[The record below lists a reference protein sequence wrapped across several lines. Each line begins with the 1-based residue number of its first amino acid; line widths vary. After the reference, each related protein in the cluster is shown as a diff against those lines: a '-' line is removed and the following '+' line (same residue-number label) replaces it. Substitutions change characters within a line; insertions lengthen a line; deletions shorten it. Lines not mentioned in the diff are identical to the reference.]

1 MFEGKKAIVLGERD
15 GVPGPAIAA
24 CMEAVGAEV
33 IFTATECFVWT
44 AAGAMDM
51 ENQTT
56 IKNLADDNGTENMMV
71 VLGATDLQGAEITA
85 TTLISGDPSFTGP
98 LAGASLGLPV
108 FHILEPEVKN
118 ALPEDVY
125 AEQVGFME
133 MVVDTNEIG
142 SVFRKIRDAK

>member
-1 MFEGKKAIVLGERD
+1 MFKGKKVIVLGERD

-56 IKNLADDNGTENMMV
+56 IKKLSDDNGTENLMV

-108 FHILEPEVKN
+108 YHILEPEVKK
-118 ALPEDVY
+118 AIPEDVY
-125 AEQVGFME
+125 QEHAGFME
-133 MVVDTNEIG
+133 MVVDTEEIG
-142 SVFRKIRDAK
+142 GVFKRIREGA